1 MVMPICLTRIIIYL
15 CNMIIFTKGIKYLLP
30 IKYLKLNGIFY
41 AFSFSF
47 YIFFFSLNSASAQ
60 DTSNSKNWKEKI
72 ISWKILK
79 NPLSFLKQNNP
90 DRPSAEISI
99 PVGFTDIDELIRDL
113 QLAGKLAPNDA
124 LTIRPFY
131 TNSDITYNKLLNIID
146 ADIENNNQLV
156 NKPNLNISLLP
167 INFTQKLTTHHPY
180 GWNDGAFSLSKG
192 YQFLIG
198 GGVYL
203 QWHKLKIQL
212 RPEFVKTASGNYE
225 TGNWGAVT
233 PSFKKIMPGQSSI
246 RYDLGPITAGIST
259 ENMWWGPGIYN
270 SMLMSNNAP
279 GFLRYSINSNR
290 PINTFAG
297 SFQFQLQA
305 GFLQKDSTQG
315 YENKGLSPEIINN
328 EKRYYNSMILSYQP
342 WFLKNIFFNLSRTFQ
357 NYTQAHSSND
367 FVYNYLP
374 IFESFL
380 KKIYNDDS
388 IKRDQVAAVSARW
401 IWPKENAEMYF
412 EFGFNDAKYN
422 FRDLMMDMAHS
433 SGYVWGLKKLKI
445 LNETSY
451 LNFNI
456 EIARLAQTTS
466 YINRDA
472 GNWYVHAGIKEG
484 YTNLNQ
490 IMGGISGFG
499 NNMQAFSVS
508 YNKGWNKLG
517 FIFQHILQNPYAI
530 VGSFQDV
537 GIRSIKWT
545 DYSFGLQTR
554 YHYKKILLS
563 ANMEIIKAK
572 NYIWEKDNNPTN
584 LFFYINT
591 IYLW

>member
-1 MVMPICLTRIIIYL
+1 
-15 CNMIIFTKGIKYLLP
+15 MIIFTKESKHLLP
-30 IKYLKLNGIFY
+30 FNYLKLNGIFY
-41 AFSFSF
+41 AFSFSLF
-47 YIFFFSLNSASAQ
+47 LFFFSFNTIHAQ
-60 DTSNSKNWKEKI
+60 DTSNSKSWKEKI

-79 NPLSFLKQNNP
+79 KPLSFLKQNNP
-90 DRPSAEISI
+90 NQPTAEMSI
-99 PVGFTDIDELIRDL
+99 PVGFTDIEELIRDL

-156 NKPNLNISLLP
+156 SKPNLNISLLP

-203 QWHKLKIQL
+203 QWHKFKIQL

-225 TGNWGAVT
+225 TNNYWGAVT

-246 RYDLGPITAGIST
+246 RYDIGPVTAGIST

-279 GFLRYSINSNR
+279 GFLHYTINTNR
-290 PINTFAG
+290 PVNTFAG

-305 GFLQKDSTQG
+305 GNLHKDNTQG
-315 YENKGLSPEIINN
+315 YENKRLHPSIIDNGS
-328 EKRYYNSMILSYQP
+328 RYYNSMNVSYQP
-342 WFLKNIFFNLSRTFQ
+342 KFLKNIYVGLTRTFQ
-357 NYTQAHSSND
+357 NYTRLKSSNSNG
-367 FVYNYLP
+367 FIYNYVP
-374 IFESFL
+374 VFVAFFRNTYS
-380 KKIYNDDS
+380 DDTV
-388 IKRDQVAAVSARW
+388 KRDQVAAVSTRW
-401 IWPKENAEMYF
+401 IMPKENAEMYL
-412 EFGFNDAKYN
+412 EFGFNDGKYN

-433 SGYVWGLKKLKI
+433 SGYVWGFKKLKLI
-445 LNETSY
+445 NETSY

-466 YINRDA
+466 YINRNA
-472 GNWYVHAGIKEG
+472 GNWYEHSGIIEG

-490 IMGGISGFG
+490 IMGGVSGFG
-499 NNMQAFSVS
+499 NNMQALAVS

-517 FIFQHILQNPYAI
+517 FIFQHILQNPYDL
-530 VGSFQDV
+530 VGGFQDV

-563 ANMEIIKAK
+563 ANMEIVKAK
-572 NYIWEKDNNPTN
+572 NYIWKKDNNPTN

>member
-1 MVMPICLTRIIIYL
+1 
-15 CNMIIFTKGIKYLLP
+15 MIIFTKGIKHLLP
-30 IKYLKLNGIFY
+30 FKYLKSNGIFY

-47 YIFFFSLNSASAQ
+47 CIFFLSLNSASAQ
-60 DTSNSKNWKEKI
+60 DSSNSKNWKEKI

-90 DRPSAEISI
+90 DQPTAEISI

-131 TNSDITYNKLLNIID
+131 TNSDLTYNKLLNIID

-156 NKPNLNISLLP
+156 SKPNLNISLLP

-212 RPEFVKTASGNYE
+212 RPEFIKTASGNYE
-225 TGNWGAVT
+225 TNNYWGAVT

-246 RYDLGPITAGIST
+246 RYDLGPVTAGIST

-279 GFLRYSINSNR
+279 GFLHYNIKSNR
-290 PINTFAG
+290 PIKTFAG
-297 SFQFQLQA
+297 IFQFQLQA
-305 GFLQKDSTQG
+305 GYLQKNSLQG
-315 YENKGLSPEIINN
+315 YENNGLNPATINN
-328 EKRYYNSMILSYQP
+328 GKRYYNSINLSIQP
-342 WFLKNIFFNLSRTFQ
+342 KFIKNIYVGFTRTFQ
-357 NYTQAHSSND
+357 NYTRLKSSNNNG
-367 FVYNYLP
+367 FVYNYVP
-374 IFESFL
+374 VFVSFF
-380 KKIYNDDS
+380 KNAYNDDTV
-388 IKRDQVAAVSARW
+388 KRDQVAAVSTRW
-401 IWPKENAEMYF
+401 IMPNENAELYL
-412 EFGFNDAKYN
+412 EFGFNDSKYN

-433 SGYVWGLKKLKI
+433 SGYVWGFKKLKLI
-445 LNETSY
+445 NKTSY

-466 YINRDA
+466 YINRNA
-472 GNWYVHAGIKEG
+472 GNWYAHSGILEG
-484 YTNLNQ
+484 YTNFNQ
-490 IMGGISGFG
+490 IMGGVSGFG
-499 NNMQAFSVS
+499 NNMQALGVS
-508 YNKGWNKLG
+508 YNKGWDKLG
-517 FIFQHILQNPYAI
+517 FIFQHIVQNPYEL
-530 VGSFQDV
+530 VLGFQDV

-563 ANMEIIKAK
+563 ANMEIVKAK
-572 NYIWEKDNNPTN
+572 NYIWKQDNNPTN

>member
-1 MVMPICLTRIIIYL
+1 
-15 CNMIIFTKGIKYLLP
+15 MIIFIKGSKHLLP
-30 IKYLKLNGIFY
+30 FNYLKLNGIFY
-41 AFSFSF
+41 AFSFSLF
-47 YIFFFSLNSASAQ
+47 LLFFSYNTISAQ
-60 DTSNSKNWKEKI
+60 DSSNSKSWKEKI
-72 ISWKILK
+72 VSWKILK
-79 NPLSFLKQNNP
+79 KPLSFLKQNTP
-90 DRPSAEISI
+90 DQPTAEMSI
-99 PVGFTDIDELIRDL
+99 PVGFTDIEELIRDL

-131 TNSDITYNKLLNIID
+131 TNSDITYNKLLNLID

-156 NKPNLNISLLP
+156 TKHKLNISLLP

-225 TGNWGAVT
+225 TNNYWGAVT

-246 RYDLGPITAGIST
+246 RYDMGPVTAGIST

-290 PINTFAG
+290 PIKTFVG

-305 GFLQKDSTQG
+305 GFLQKNSSQG
-315 YENKGLSPEIINN
+315 YENKKLQTAIINN
-328 EKRYYNSMILSYQP
+328 GKRYYNSINISYQP
-342 WFLKNIFFNLSRTFQ
+342 KFINNVYFGLTRTFQ
-357 NYTQAHSSND
+357 NYTRLQSSYTNS
-367 FVYNYLP
+367 FVSNYLP
-374 IFESFL
+374 VFVAFFRNT
-380 KKIYNDDS
+380 YTDDTV
-388 IKRDQVAAVSARW
+388 KRDQVAAVSARW
-401 IWPKENAEMYF
+401 VIPKENAEMYL
-412 EFGFNDAKYN
+412 EFGFNDGKYN

-433 SGYVWGLKKLKI
+433 SGYVWGFKKLKLI
-445 LNETSY
+445 NETSY

-466 YINRDA
+466 YINRNA
-472 GNWYVHAGIKEG
+472 GNWYEHGGITEG

-490 IMGGISGFG
+490 IMGGVSGFG
-499 NNMQAFSVS
+499 NNMQALAVS
-508 YNKGWNKLG
+508 YNKGWNKMG
-517 FIFQHILQNPYAI
+517 FIFQHIVQNPYDL
-530 VGSFQDV
+530 VGGFQDI

-572 NYIWEKDNNPTN
+572 NYIWKKNNNPTN

>member
-1 MVMPICLTRIIIYL
+1 
-15 CNMIIFTKGIKYLLP
+15 MIIFTKGIKYLLP
-30 IKYLKLNGIFY
+30 FKYLKLNGIFY
-41 AFSFSF
+41 VVSFSVCLLF
-47 YIFFFSLNSASAQ
+47 LSLNSASAQ
-60 DTSNSKNWKEKI
+60 DSSNSKNWKEKI

-79 NPLSFLKQNNP
+79 NPLSFLKQNNTGQP
-90 DRPSAEISI
+90 TAEISI

-131 TNSDITYNKLLNIID
+131 TNSEITYNKLLNIID
-146 ADIENNNQLV
+146 PNIENNNQLV
-156 NKPNLNISLLP
+156 NMPKLNISLLP

-198 GGVYL
+198 GGIYL

-225 TGNWGAVT
+225 NNYFWGKVT
-233 PSFKKIMPGQSSI
+233 PSLNKIMPGQSSI
-246 RYDLGPITAGIST
+246 RYDIGPLSAGIST

-279 GFLRYSINSNR
+279 GFLHYTINTNR
-290 PINTFAG
+290 HIKTFAG
-297 SFQFQLQA
+297 NFQFQLQA
-305 GFLQKDSTQG
+305 GFLEKDSTQN
-315 YENKGLSPEIINN
+315 YENNRLHTAIINN
-328 EKRYYNSMILSYQP
+328 GNRYYNSINFSYQP
-342 WFLKNIFFNLSRTFQ
+342 NFLKNVYFGLTRTFQ
-357 NYTQAHSSND
+357 NYTSLQSNNKNG
-367 FVYNYLP
+367 FIYNYLP
-374 IFESFL
+374 VFVAFFRNT
-380 KKIYNDDS
+380 YNDDTVQ
-388 IKRDQVAAVSARW
+388 RDQVAAVSARW
-401 IWPKENAEMYF
+401 LMPKENVEMYF
-412 EFGFNDAKYN
+412 EFGFNDGKYN

-433 SGYVWGLKKLKI
+433 SGYVWGFKKLKLI
-445 LNETSY
+445 NETSY

-466 YINRDA
+466 YINRNA
-472 GNWYVHAGIKEG
+472 GNWYEHGGIVEG

-490 IMGGISGFG
+490 IMGGVSGFG
-499 NNMQAFSVS
+499 NNMQIFGIS

-517 FIFQHILQNPYAI
+517 FIFQHIVQNPYEFDRSAY
-530 VGSFQDV
+530 QDV

-563 ANMEIIKAK
+563 ANMEIVKAK
-572 NYIWEKDNNPTN
+572 NYIWKQDNNPTN

>member
-1 MVMPICLTRIIIYL
+1 M
-15 CNMIIFTKGIKYLLP
+15 
-30 IKYLKLNGIFY
+30 
-41 AFSFSF
+41 
-47 YIFFFSLNSASAQ
+47 
-60 DTSNSKNWKEKI
+60 
-72 ISWKILK
+72 
-79 NPLSFLKQNNP
+79 
-90 DRPSAEISI
+90 
-99 PVGFTDIDELIRDL
+99 
-113 QLAGKLAPNDA
+113 
-124 LTIRPFY
+124 
-131 TNSDITYNKLLNIID
+131 
-146 ADIENNNQLV
+146 
-156 NKPNLNISLLP
+156 
-167 INFTQKLTTHHPY
+167 
-180 GWNDGAFSLSKG
+180 SKG

-198 GGVYL
+198 GGVYF

-225 TGNWGAVT
+225 TSNYWGAVT

-246 RYDLGPITAGIST
+246 RYDLGPLTVGAST

-279 GFLRYSINSNR
+279 GFLHYSINSNR

-315 YENKGLSPEIINN
+315 YENKRLYPAIINN
-328 EKRYYNSMILSYQP
+328 GKRYYNSINVSYQP
-342 WFLKNIFFNLSRTFQ
+342 KFLKNVYFGLTRTFQ
-357 NYTQAHSSND
+357 NYTRLQSSNSNG
-367 FVYNYLP
+367 FIYNYVP
-374 IFESFL
+374 VFVAFFKNTYS
-380 KKIYNDDS
+380 DDTV
-388 IKRDQVAAVSARW
+388 KRDQVAAVSARW
-401 IWPKENAEMYF
+401 ILPKEKAEMYF
-412 EFGFNDAKYN
+412 EFGFNDAKQN

-433 SGYVWGLKKLKI
+433 SGYVWGFKKLKY
-445 LNETSY
+445 LNETQY
-451 LNFNI
+451 INFNI
-456 EIARLAQTTS
+456 EMARLAQTTS
-466 YINRDA
+466 YLHRNA
-472 GNWYVHAGIKEG
+472 GNWYEHSGITEG

-490 IMGGISGFG
+490 IMGGVSGFG
-499 NNMQAFSVS
+499 NNMQALAVS
-508 YNKGWNKLG
+508 YHSGWNKLG
-517 FIFQHILQNPYAI
+517 FIFQHIVQNPYDQVAGI
-530 VGSFQDV
+530 NQV